1 MKNYVK
7 NVLVF
12 ALFIL
17 ALGGA
22 MIHLSYHPVAKHSYG
37 WVPLISAAFSVVI
50 IPALFMF
57 RKTIHWA
64 YILNGFTVIIG
75 VITMSNFALV
85 KAPII
90 PDIIL
95 VLGKLYVGRAIFC
108 LEIFNLENEAF
119 KPTLLQYIR
128 YPHMG
133 FWYVHFIL
141 LSLVYFLG
149 NLLWR

>member
-1 MKNYVK
+1 MLIF
-7 NVLVF
+7 VLF
-12 ALFIL
+12 LL
-17 ALGGA
+17 ALGGGMMHFA
-22 MIHLSYHPVAKHSYG
+22 FHPVAKHSYG
-37 WVPLISAAFSVVI
+37 WVPLISAIFSIVVI
-50 IPALFMF
+50 PTLFLF

-75 VITMSNFALV
+75 LITMGHFAIV

-90 PDIIL
+90 PDL
-95 VLGKLYVGRAIFC
+95 LLLLTKLYIGRAIFC
-108 LEIFNLENEAF
+108 VEMTNMENEAF
-119 KPTLLQYIR
+119 KPKLLQYIR

-133 FWYVHFIL
+133 FWYVHLIL